1 MFLFHHPA
9 RGSVHILSYSFSVC
23 HQSWCFCFR
32 HWRCRHGRTL
42 PGEHPGLTN
51 TTLWPWG
58 SSTLHLLHRE
68 QSINR
73 REPHNRLFS
82 QSRDSHCSIVYI
94 HPFSLHLRLQT
105 GKHFL
110 GSPDSTRVACRI
122 ERIFHVTLGT
132 PECGKISLSLPLALK
147 HRA

>member
-9 RGSVHILSYSFSVC
+9 RGSVHSHIIISCFSVC
-23 HQSWCFCFR
+23 HQNWCFCFR

-58 SSTLHLLHRE
+58 SSSLHPLLRE
-68 QSINR
+68 QPISR
-73 REPHNRLFS
+73 REPRNRRCS
-82 QSRDSHCSIVYI
+82 QSRGSHGSIVYMP
-94 HPFSLHLRLQT
+94 PFPLHLRLHT

-132 PECGKISLSLPLALK
+132 PEWEKYHFLPP
-147 HRA
+147 